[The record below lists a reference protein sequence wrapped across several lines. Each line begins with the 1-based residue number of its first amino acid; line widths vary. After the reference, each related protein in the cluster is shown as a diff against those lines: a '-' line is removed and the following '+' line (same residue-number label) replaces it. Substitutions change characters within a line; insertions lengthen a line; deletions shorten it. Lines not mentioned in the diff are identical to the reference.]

1 VSSCFLGRT
10 VVLGVQPEIF
20 LGLWGWHHFLS
31 KKREKRDLIQGVV
44 APRCGR
50 MPPVEK
56 KVTEEVSRVGIID
69 EWLSRPTDHRAS
81 LCNSV

>member
-1 VSSCFLGRT
+1 MDGRAPSQASERT
-10 VVLGVQPEIF
+10 VDSFVWMGSLPSLFI
-20 LGLWGWHHFLS
+20 
-31 KKREKRDLIQGVV
+31 KKRRNRALWRG
-44 APRCGR
+44 
-50 MPPVEK
+50 VEK